1 MCVKSWLRVG
11 LPLDPSRHASPM
23 FLSAPARLSYRD
35 LVLCA
40 LSLALQDP
48 WTRFPQSLTQQPA
61 QIRKATSARSASAEA
76 STRWVGSAAR
86 RFRPGAAGVRRTRQA
101 FRPRIPAPRLQIVK
115 LQACTRVRV
124 FLLRLADCSPD
135 RGAGRPICGSKNHQK
150 IKVRVI
156 VRRSSCR
163 VANRL
168 SVAGS
173 ERGSLRRNKSGGPRW
188 PCGGGG

>member
-101 FRPRIPAPRLQIVK
+101 FRPRIPAPCLQIVK

-124 FLLRLADCSPD
+124 FLLRLTYCNCSAD
-135 RGAGRPICGSKNHQK
+135 RGRGRLFLCRCAAWPGCGIRRRRRAQLRSRPPLD
-150 IKVRVI
+150 RVL
-156 VRRSSCR
+156 
-163 VANRL
+163 ANN
-168 SVAGS
+168 
-173 ERGSLRRNKSGGPRW
+173 SLEAD
-188 PCGGGG
+188 